1 MHGKEKKP
9 IVTSLSYYSSSS
21 MQHTLYQ
28 HYHPLLCKYSIV
40 LFGKD
45 VFRQIFF
52 EIVERQVLRRN
63 YSVPYGTTIQYS
75 YLLFIPF
82 IHNLKSQCVLMSN
95 HQLTGSVQLNDE
107 MNLKILSQV
116 SVCVRISCRIYGT
129 DALGVESC
137 FIFPDCCRIDALP
150 FD

>member
-1 MHGKEKKP
+1 MKIINRAWKREETHCNIIIILLILFYANDQSYLGKKRKKN
-9 IVTSLSYYSSSS
+9 V
-21 MQHTLYQ
+21 
-28 HYHPLLCKYSIV
+28 
-40 LFGKD
+40 F
-45 VFRQIFF
+45 FRQIFF
-52 EIVERQVLRRN
+52 EIVERQALRRN
-63 YSVPYGTTIQYS
+63 YRT

-82 IHNLKSQCVLMSN
+82 IHISN
-95 HQLTGSVQLNDE
+95 HNLFLCQIITGSVQLIDE